1 MMMMMSVSHRLL
13 VVQLYYVLHFFKIFL
28 FYFIYFIFLSSYVID
43 DRPSSEPS
51 RQSSKP
57 SSTQSVIAQR
67 LLLQENSGG
76 RHGTGAAIQHTTL
89 FSYTSKLR
97 PSISV
102 SNCRFIFSN
111 KFRYRDEW
119 NRFKTLAA
127 IHKSINKNKTVEK
140 TQTQQ

>member
-1 MMMMMSVSHRLL
+1 MMMMMSVSH
-13 VVQLYYVLHFFKIFL
+13 YNSAMFCIEKKIFL
-28 FYFIYFIFLSSYVID
+28 FYFYYYFLSSYVID

-51 RQSSKP
+51 RQSFWP
-57 SSTQSVIAQR
+57 SSTQSVNAQR

-76 RHGTGAAIQHTTL
+76 GHGTGAVIQHTTL
-89 FSYTSKLR
+89 FSHTNELR

-119 NRFKTLAA
+119 NMLKTLAC
-127 IHKSINKNKTVEK
+127 SYT
-140 TQTQQ
+140 